1 MHEALLSAHPANRSF
16 VDEYLNYSCF
26 NRIEALLRSIK
37 PLPDNARKDSRVS
50 EIAESMAAL
59 QERRLKANLTE
70 VSFIVESV
78 PDVALVTGLGRVETV
93 SLLSWFFRR
102 SALSLIL

>member
-16 VDEYLNYSCF
+16 VDEYLNHSCF

-50 EIAESMAAL
+50 EIAESMVAL

-78 PDVALVTGLGRVETV
+78 PDVALVTGLGQVETV
-93 SLLSWFFRR
+93 SLVSRFSLI